1 MANPEI
7 QDAMRKAGFVP
18 ADAGR
23 VRPPAEPPA
32 RYELVAAP
40 DAEAD
45 RVARATLKE
54 LPAALVD
61 RFEAKTFAAPDG
73 VTLPYR
79 LLPPSKAPAP
89 GRRAPLVLVL
99 HGSGEIGT
107 DNRAQ
112 LTPLALAWAR
122 DEARARDGAY
132 VVVPQMP
139 ARSANY
145 SGPPTGD
152 VRTSEGTALVTATL
166 GLVDALVAALPIDR
180 QRIGVV
186 GFSMG
191 ASTTWNLLHARP
203 GFFSAAI
210 PIAGVPR
217 ADQAGSVRPA
227 TRIWVIHGNRDDTN
241 PIRHDR
247 RAYVPLADAG
257 AAIRFSEIDHLAHDV
272 PPTWLVEGR
281 FADFLLRPTRP

>member
-1 MANPEI
+1 VLP
-7 QDAMRKAGFVP
+7 
-18 ADAGR
+18 
-23 VRPPAEPPA
+23 
-32 RYELVAAP
+32 
-40 DAEAD
+40 
-45 RVARATLKE
+45 ATLI
-54 LPAALVD
+54 D

-79 LLPPSKAPAP
+79 ILPPAAPPPP
-89 GRRAPLVLVL
+89 GRRAPLVLLL
-99 HGSGEIGT
+99 HGSGEIGA

-112 LTPLALAWAR
+112 VTSLALAWAR
-122 DEARARDGAY
+122 DEARRRDGAY

-145 SGPPTGD
+145 SGPPGGD
-152 VRTSEGTALVTATL
+152 TRTSEGTTLVPATL
-166 GLVDALVAALPIDR
+166 ALIDSLVEALPIDR

-203 GFFSAAI
+203 GFFSAAV

-217 ADQAGSVRPA
+217 ADQAQSARPG
-227 TRIWVIHGNRDDTN
+227 TRIWVIHGNRDETN

-247 RAYVPLADAG
+247 RAFVPLADAG
-257 AAIRFSEIDHLAHDV
+257 APIRFSEIDHLAHEV
-272 PPTWLVEGR
+272 PPTWLLDGR
-281 FADFLLRPTRP
+281 LADFLLRPARP